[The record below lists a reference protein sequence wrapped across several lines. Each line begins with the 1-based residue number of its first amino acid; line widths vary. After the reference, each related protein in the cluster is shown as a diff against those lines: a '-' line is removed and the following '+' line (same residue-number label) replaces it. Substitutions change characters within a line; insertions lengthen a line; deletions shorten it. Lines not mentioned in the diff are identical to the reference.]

1 MQAAWGL
8 DSYFRFTIKPMWLF
22 YPVRNISG
30 DQDNHKHKTQL
41 KLANLVILLIVSRDQ
56 FLYPSVDN
64 SKPDILA
71 VSSFA
76 ELII

>member
-1 MQAAWGL
+1 
-8 DSYFRFTIKPMWLF
+8 MWLF
-22 YPVRNISG
+22 YPVRKISG
-30 DQDNHKHKTQL
+30 DQDNDKHKTLL

-56 FLYPSVDN
+56 FLYPIVDN
-64 SKPDILA
+64 SKPDLLA